1 MQIVYLAN
9 AAAHG
14 VPQHLRVAHAS
25 RGPGRSQAGGAH
37 KTRGSHA
44 PGDDL
49 TAEQRQQVDELKQV
63 DREVR
68 AHEQAHLSR
77 AGAYAAGAPS
87 FTYTTGPDG
96 KQYAV
101 AGEVKI
107 DTSPEADPEATLRK
121 AEAIRAAA
129 SAPSEPSSQDRMVA
143 AQASRMASEAQQEL
157 ADERS
162 DAEKTGA
169 DHRLRSYGPPPPDDT
184 GRLLSLLA

>member
-1 MQIVYLAN
+1 MQIVYLAGPSPHGI
-9 AAAHG
+9 ALHPRDAHAAHG
-14 VPQHLRVAHAS
+14 HES
-25 RGPGRSQAGGAH
+25 RRSSGAH
-37 KTRGSHA
+37 KTRGSQA

-77 AGAYAAGAPS
+77 AGAYATGAPT

-101 AGEVKI
+101 AGEVKV

-121 AEAIRAAA
+121 AEAIGAAA
-129 SAPSEPSSQDRMVA
+129 SAPAEPSSQDRMVA
-143 AQASRMASEAQQEL
+143 AQASRMANEAQQEL
-157 ADERS
+157 AEERS
-162 DAEKTGA
+162 DAEKSDT
-169 DHRLRSYGPPPPDDT
+169 DHRLRGYGPPPPDDT